1 MAEIRHISVV
11 EVVALHAE
19 IMERTGSAPM
29 PLRDEGALESAVHR
43 TRMASVFGGEDNP
56 VRLATL
62 LAVGISQSQAF
73 VEGNKRTAY
82 IAADAFLRLNGL
94 RYAGDPLA
102 MSDQLTEVAER
113 TGDRRGA
120 EADFAAWLRP
130 LIQPRNPR
138 PRS

>member
-1 MAEIRHISVV
+1 MTGIRHLSMV

-19 IMERTGSAPM
+19 IMERTGSASM

-43 TRMASVFGGEDNP
+43 TQMASAYGGEEDP

-73 VEGNKRTAY
+73 IEGNKRTAY

-94 RYAGDPLA
+94 RYASDPLA
-102 MSDQLTEVAER
+102 MSDRLTEVAER
-113 TGDRRGA
+113 TGDRQGA
-120 EADFAAWLRP
+120 ETDFAAWLRP
-130 LIQPRNPR
+130 LVQSRH
-138 PRS
+138 S

>member
-1 MAEIRHISVV
+1 MVDIRHLGVI

-19 IMERTGSAPM
+19 ITERTGSAPM
-29 PLRDEGALESAVHR
+29 PLRAEATLESAVHR
-43 TRMASVFGGEDNP
+43 TRMASIFGGEEDLIW
-56 VRLATL
+56 LATL

-102 MSDQLTEVAER
+102 MSDRLTKVAEQ
-113 TGDRRGA
+113 TGDRQGA

-130 LIQPRNPR
+130 LVQPRQ
-138 PRS
+138 S